1 MSGCGGCQ
9 EASPVRRR
17 LSCGGC
23 SWVEYQQ
30 IAAVVLSC
38 PSLVRTPTW
47 WWFWNGGRGDV
58 VVFVFGTLLGH
69 EATGP
74 RVRCLRL
81 SGCGW
86 CSGGFVCFWFPCHD
100 GPCTCLCVGCVVW
113 GCCLR
118 T

>member
-9 EASPVRRR
+9 EASPLRRR

-38 PSLVRTPTW
+38 PSLVRTPGGSGTVGVVM
-47 WWFWNGGRGDV
+47 WWFSCLAHCWVLRQQGRGFA
-58 VVFVFGTLLGH
+58 VFAFL
-69 EATGP
+69 
-74 RVRCLRL
+74 
-81 SGCGW
+81 GCGW

-100 GPCTCLCVGCVVW
+100 GLRTCLCVGCVVW

-118 T
+118 TT